1 VTTLRQVVNEPCL
14 EDYDPE
20 GWLWEEL
27 TARGRQRLQWLLEAA
42 MQTELTARLG
52 YEPYQRDPQ
61 LHTNYRNGT
70 YTRTLDTQFGCIPDL
85 HVPRA
90 RQGQTAYSVLERY
103 SRRAP
108 WVEDLVRE
116 MFLSGVSTRRVG
128 RVLRSLLS
136 ASISASAVS
145 RIASSLDDQVR
156 CFHRRPLQDEYEYLI
171 LDGVSLRVK
180 GAWGVTKRLA
190 LCVYGITFDGRREL
204 IDYRL
209 AKSES
214 ERDWTVLLERLQR
227 RGLTGDRVA
236 LAVTDGGKGLIRA
249 LEAVFGDLPLQRC
262 WAHKLRNVA
271 NKLKA
276 AQREPCLKQAA
287 GIYQA
292 ANRREA
298 LRRHRAWEAR
308 WKREAPQAVACLRQ
322 DLDALLEF
330 FSRPQAHWK
339 KIRTTNAIE
348 RQFREVR
355 RRTDPM
361 TCFAHDRS
369 ADRILYAIF
378 HYANQRWAESPLRE
392 FTHKS

>member
-1 VTTLRQVVNEPCL
+1 MATLRQAVNEPCL
-14 EDYDPE
+14 EEYDLE
-20 GWLWEEL
+20 GWLWQDL
-27 TARGRQRLQWLLEAA
+27 TARGRQSLQCLLEAA
-42 MQTELTARLG
+42 MQTELTGRLG
-52 YEPYQRDPQ
+52 YQPYQRDPQ
-61 LHTNYRNGT
+61 LHTNYRNGA
-70 YTRTLDTQFGCIPDL
+70 YTRSLDTQFGCIPDL

-90 RQGQTAYSVLERY
+90 RHGQTAYSVLERY

-128 RVLRSLLS
+128 RVVRSLLS
-136 ASISASAVS
+136 ASVSASAVS
-145 RIASSLDDQVR
+145 RIVASLDEQAR
-156 CFHRRPLQDEYEYLI
+156 CFHRRALPDEYEYLI

-180 GAWGVTKRLA
+180 GACGVNKCLA
-190 LCVYGITFDGRREL
+190 LCVYGITFDGKREL

-214 ERDWTVLLERLQR
+214 EREWTVLLESLQR
-227 RGLTGDRVA
+227 RGLTGDRVV
-236 LAVTDGGKGLIRA
+236 LVVTDGGQGLINA
-249 LEAVFGDLPLQRC
+249 IAAVFGDLRLQRC
-262 WAHKLRNVA
+262 WAHKMRNLA

-287 GIYQA
+287 GIYRA
-292 ANRREA
+292 ANRRQA
-298 LRRHRAWEAR
+298 VQRYRAWEAR
-308 WKREAPQAVACLRQ
+308 WKREAAGAVACLSK
-322 DLDALLEF
+322 DLDALLRF
-330 FSRPQAHWK
+330 FSTPKAHWK

-355 RRTDPM
+355 RRTNPM
-361 TCFAHDRS
+361 TCFAHERS

-378 HYANQRWAESPLRE
+378 HYANQRWAESPLKE